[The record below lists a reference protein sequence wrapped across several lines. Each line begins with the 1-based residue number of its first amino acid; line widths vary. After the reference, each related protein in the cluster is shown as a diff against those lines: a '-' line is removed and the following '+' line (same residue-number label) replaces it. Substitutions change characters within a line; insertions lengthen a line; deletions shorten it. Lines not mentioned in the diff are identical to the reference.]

1 VPLGNTPAAAAP
13 SPAKPAEAT
22 IEDVPTEARQLADS
36 ILGLLRSLGSREDLG
51 PAAKKAL
58 QDANAKLPF
67 VFAAFRDKTVD
78 ADLLQ
83 GFTLFIQKLLGS
95 DAAGANAIRKQFL
108 ATHITKSRDVV
119 VWMSYI
125 VNAMK

>member
-1 VPLGNTPAAAAP
+1 VKA
-13 SPAKPAEAT
+13 AEAT
-22 IEDVPTEARQLADS
+22 IEEVPSEMRQVAES
-36 ILGLLRSLGSREDLG
+36 IVGLLRSLGSREDLA

-67 VFAAFRDKTVD
+67 VFAAFRDRTAD
-78 ADLLQ
+78 ADLMQ
-83 GFTLFIQKLLGS
+83 GFTLFIQKLHGS

-108 ATHITKSRDVV
+108 ATHITKCRDVV

-125 VNAMK
+125 FNAMK